1 MSASSSSSSE
11 FSNLVESVTN
21 SPVNVSSVE
30 SSEEE
35 THLDVGINSEKST
48 SWPKYKHFRD
58 PETGEEAIYV
68 LLEKAPTSPPPVH
81 HHKHAKKDETWKV
94 CRQLLDL
101 SSISLFVASNLLAFT
116 VGLLIGKRSVE
127 F

>member
-1 MSASSSSSSE
+1 MSLSSSSSE
-11 FSNLVESVTN
+11 FSNLIDENSVTS
-21 SPVNVSSVE
+21 SPVHVSTAAE

-35 THLDVGINSEKST
+35 QINGAPPT
-48 SWPKYKHFRD
+48 PLRCASWPKYKHFKD
-58 PETGEEAIYV
+58 PQSGEEAVYV
-68 LLEKAPTSPPPVH
+68 LLDQPLPHHRHKAAT
-81 HHKHAKKDETWKV
+81 KRDEAWKV

-116 VGLLIGKRSVE
+116 VGLLLGKRSVE